1 MNAHSQ
7 VQVESQVQTELK
19 VNIQY
24 ISDTGTDNDRII
36 VVIFEL
42 IQFNSSDQS
51 HRLITRRTIIKAK

>member
-19 VNIQY
+19 VSIQY
-24 ISDTGTDNDRII
+24 ISDTGTDNYRII